1 MKSKRSRG
9 RPTRYSAATA
19 QEICDRLV
27 CSDIGLAR
35 MLDEASDLPC
45 SKTVWTWMAAM
56 PEFSQKVATAKEHQ
70 LERMQYLGVQLIDS
84 VDIDAV
90 NAPVALA
97 RAKASAEARLKLA
110 AKIAP
115 RRYGTQ
121 TRDNDDADRRPIV
134 LQFDSQDAGA

>member
-9 RPTRYSAATA
+9 RPTRYSAAVA
-19 QEICDRLV
+19 QDICDRLV
-27 CSDIGLAR
+27 SSEIGLTR

-56 PEFSQKVATAKEHQ
+56 PDSSQKVAAAKEHQ

-84 VDIDAV
+84 VDIDTV

-97 RAKASAEARLKLA
+97 RAKASAEAGFKLA

-121 TRDNDDADRRPIV
+121 SRDNDDAEQRPIV
-134 LQFDSQDAGA
+134 LQFDAQDANA

>member
-1 MKSKRSRG
+1 
-9 RPTRYSAATA
+9 
-19 QEICDRLV
+19 
-27 CSDIGLAR
+27 

-56 PEFSQKVATAKEHQ
+56 PEFSQKVAAAKEHQ
-70 LERMQYLGVQLIDS
+70 LERMQYLGVQLIDA

-97 RAKASAEARLKLA
+97 RAKASAEAPRFKLA

-121 TRDNDDADRRPIV
+121 TRDNDDAERRPIV
-134 LQFDSQDAGA
+134 LQFDAQDAGE

>member
-1 MKSKRSRG
+1 MTTRRRRG
-9 RPTRYSAATA
+9 RPPRYSAAIA

-27 CSDIGLAR
+27 CSEIGLAR

-56 PEFSQKVATAKEHQ
+56 PECSQKVAVAKDHQ
-70 LERMQYLGVQLIDS
+70 LDRMQYLGVQLIDS
-84 VDIDAV
+84 VDVDAP

-97 RAKASAEARLKLA
+97 SAKASAEARFKLA

-121 TRDNDDADRRPIV
+121 ARDNDDADRRPIV
-134 LQFDSQDAGA
+134 LQFDAQDANA